1 MTMEYC
7 QCLNF
12 RHTLLQLVLR
22 VFSSLFCVFALF
34 NLACQGPLGME
45 NGGISDGKISA
56 STELNG
62 HLAIQGRLHFPA
74 SSIAGGWAAAV
85 NDENQ
90 WLQIDLG
97 NKFAY
102 VTGVAT
108 QGRDLVG
115 QWVTK
120 YDLYYGDDGV
130 SFTFYKVPRRRQ
142 FCCCC
147 CLYCFC

>member
-1 MTMEYC
+1 
-7 QCLNF
+7 
-12 RHTLLQLVLR
+12 
-22 VFSSLFCVFALF
+22 
-34 NLACQGPLGME
+34 ME
-45 NGGISDGKISA
+45 NRAISDEKITA

-74 SSIAGGWAAAV
+74 SSLAGGWAAAI
-85 NDENQ
+85 NDVNQ

-97 NKFAY
+97 NRFAN

-120 YDLYYGDDGV
+120 YNLHYGDDGV
-130 SFTFYKVPRRRQ
+130 SFIYYKVPRRRK
-142 FCCCC
+142 FVCCCC
-147 CLYCFC
+147 YHYHSY